1 MQYIVEPI
9 AALIKWTFDT
19 ILVPLGELPSMIN
32 PNNIFLVIG
41 FIGMFYW
48 LNLQRKYNKEAANNP
63 DQIK

>member
-9 AALIKWTFDT
+9 AALIKWSFDN
-19 ILVPLGELPSMIN
+19 ILVPIGELPAFAN

-48 LNLQRKYNKEAANNP
+48 LNLQRKYNKEAENNP